1 MAMRWGQS
9 YIQVL
14 AFGQLTV
21 WSSLSSQHYK
31 KIVFELYKINIIK
44 KSLLIAKNIL
54 RNRKFK
60 IT

>member
-21 WSSLSSQHYK
+21 WSCLSSQHYK
-31 KIVFELYKINIIK
+31 NIVFELYKINIIK